1 VSGQPP
7 ASRIGPSAGRIL
19 ILTASIGEGHDLP
32 ARQLADD
39 LRTESPSTEVLV
51 KDGLR
56 ALGRPFVFVN
66 ERAPGVVF
74 FRFRWIWDAAY
85 WLFVHFAP
93 TRRLTQRL
101 VWVAGRRGLM
111 RLVQEV
117 EADAVVSVYPMTT
130 EVLGRLRATGRL
142 RVPVCAAI
150 TDLAMMHYWASPGI
164 DLHLLTHPQSED
176 EVRRVAG
183 PETAVRI
190 VRGFT
195 RPEFV
200 QPCDQGAARVALGL
214 PEGGKV
220 VLVSGGG
227 WGVGDLASAVDTA
240 LELDGVAAVVCLCGR
255 NEVLRDRLQQ
265 QFAGDSRVRVEG
277 FTERMPEWLAA
288 GDALVHSTA
297 GLTVLEAHM
306 RGCPA
311 ISYGWGRGHI
321 RANNEA
327 FERFG
332 IAEVAASRHELA
344 GALMRALR
352 ARRAPDLTFATLP
365 SAASVV
371 LALLSSLQ

>member
-1 VSGQPP
+1 VVV
-7 ASRIGPSAGRIL
+7 R
-19 ILTASIGEGHDLP
+19 
-32 ARQLADD
+32 
-39 LRTESPSTEVLV
+39 
-51 KDGLR
+51 DGLR
-56 ALGRPFVFVN
+56 ALGRPFVLVN

-74 FRFRWIWDAAY
+74 FRFRWLWDAAY

-101 VWVAGRRGLM
+101 VWLAGCRGLL
-111 RLVQEV
+111 RLVRDV
-117 EADAVVSVYPMTT
+117 DPNAIVSVYPMTT
-130 EVLGRLRATGRL
+130 EVLGRLRSTGRL
-142 RVPVCAAI
+142 HVPVCAAI

-164 DLHLLTHPQSED
+164 DLHLLTHPESED

-183 PETAVRI
+183 ELTEVRV

-195 RPEFV
+195 RREFV
-200 QPCDQGAARVALGL
+200 EPCDSGAARRALGL
-214 PEGGKV
+214 PAEGKV

-227 WGVGDLASAVDTA
+227 WGVGDLASAVETA
-240 LELDGVAAVVCLCGR
+240 LALDGLGAVVCLCGR
-255 NEVLRDRLQQ
+255 NDAVRSRLERR
-265 QFAGDSRVRVEG
+265 FAGDPRVRVEG

-306 RGCPA
+306 RGCPT

-332 IAEVAASRHELA
+332 IAVVAASRRELA
-344 GALMRALR
+344 GALARALI
-352 ARRAPDLTFATLP
+352 ARHAPDLSFAALP
-365 SAASVV
+365 TTASVV
-371 LALLSSLQ
+371 LALMNSLQ

>member
-1 VSGQPP
+1 VVI
-7 ASRIGPSAGRIL
+7 R
-19 ILTASIGEGHDLP
+19 
-32 ARQLADD
+32 
-39 LRTESPSTEVLV
+39 
-51 KDGLR
+51 DGLR
-56 ALGRPFVFVN
+56 ALGRPFVLVN

-74 FRFRWIWDAAY
+74 FRFQWVWDAAF
-85 WLFVHFAP
+85 WLFVNFKP

-101 VWVAGRRGLM
+101 VWLVGCRGLL
-111 RLVQEV
+111 RLVREV
-117 EADAVVSVYPMTT
+117 EPDAIVSVYPMTT
-130 EVLGRLRATGRL
+130 EVLGRLRTTGRL
-142 RVPVCAAI
+142 HVPVCAAI

-164 DLHLLTHPQSED
+164 DLHLLTHPESEE

-183 PETAVRI
+183 DETEVRV

-200 QPCDQGAARVALGL
+200 EPCDPRAARRRLGL
-214 PEGGKV
+214 PDQGKV

-240 LELDGVAAVVCLCGR
+240 LGLDGVGEVVCLCGR
-255 NEVLRDRLQQ
+255 NELLRSRLERR
-265 QFAGDSRVRVEG
+265 FADDPRVRVEG
-277 FTERMPEWLAA
+277 FTERMPDWLAA

-306 RGCPA
+306 RGCPT

-332 IAEVAASRHELA
+332 IAEVAASRRELA
-344 GALMRALR
+344 GALTRALR
-352 ARRAPDLTFATLP
+352 GRRTPDLSFAALP
-365 SAASVV
+365 TAASAV
-371 LALLSSLQ
+371 LALIASVQ